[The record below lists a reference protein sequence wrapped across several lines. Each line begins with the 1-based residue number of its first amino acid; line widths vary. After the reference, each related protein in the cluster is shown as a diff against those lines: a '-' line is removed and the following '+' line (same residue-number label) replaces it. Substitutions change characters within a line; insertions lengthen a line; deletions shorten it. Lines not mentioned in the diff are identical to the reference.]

1 MINIS
6 IDTSKID
13 KDRLYSGK
21 EGRKYLNITLD
32 KLQTPDQYGNTHTVY
47 MQQSK
52 DERTAKAKK
61 IYLGSGKEYIF
72 EKKAEQVNTT
82 PPSSN
87 VTKDDLPF

>member
-21 EGRKYLNITLD
+21 EGRKYPNITLD

-61 IYLGSGKEYIF
+61 IYLGSGKEYVW
-72 EKKAEQVNTT
+72 ERRAEQVNTT
-82 PPSSN
+82 PPPS
-87 VTKDDLPF
+87 TGKDDSLPF